1 MAPKKASNT
10 SSSKTGQI
18 SLHKG
23 TEEGKLLPGWYK
35 ITVTTVDK
43 YGEEV
48 KAEKLASQAPAEG
61 TKTEAKAKDTAV
73 ITPAKEVKVA
83 MK

>member
-1 MAPKKASNT
+1 MQMKIVVDTPEDYAKWLKKQT
-10 SSSKTGQI
+10 
-18 SLHKG
+18 
-23 TEEGKLLPGWYK
+23 
-35 ITVTTVDK
+35 TVTQ
-43 YGEEV
+43 EV

-61 TKTEAKAKDTAV
+61 AKTEAKAKDTAV

>member
-1 MAPKKASNT
+1 MQMKIVVDTPEDYAKWLKKQT
-10 SSSKTGQI
+10 
-18 SLHKG
+18 
-23 TEEGKLLPGWYK
+23 
-35 ITVTTVDK
+35 TVTQ
-43 YGEEV
+43 EV

-61 TKTEAKAKDTAV
+61 AKTEAKAKAKDTAV